1 MSTSPVS
8 LNIHHNI
15 PSTSN
20 KALHWCSPC
29 YTQQHPPDTCRTGN
43 SGTAG
48 VSDLYNIADAI
59 DSMIIDDT
67 EDLKANLVME
77 LARARREKLLAEKSL
92 ADCVVRELELMASL
106 SKFKSSLFEQ
116 KLNRADVGLGYMR
129 IAFKTHGLSHR
140 AHHLYSKPGNTLRS
154 TVLY

>member
-20 KALHWCSPC
+20 KALRQCSPC
-29 YTQQHPPDTCRTGN
+29 YTQQHPSDTCQIGN
-43 SGTAG
+43 SGAAG
-48 VSDLYNIADAI
+48 VSDLYDITDAI
-59 DSMIIDDT
+59 GSMIIDDT
-67 EDLKANLVME
+67 EDLEANLVME
-77 LARARREKLLAEKSL
+77 LAMARREKLLTEKSL
-92 ADCVVRELELMASL
+92 ADCMVHELKLMVSL

-116 KLNRADVGLGYMR
+116 KLNQADVGLGYMR

-140 AHHLYSKPGNTLRS
+140 AHYLYGKPGNTLRS